1 MLYKRTKNNRRVFFN
16 FTYLMLWVGSS
27 MIRTCRRS
35 RRCRIP
41 LWIRWVLCSRRSLI
55 WWLRRWRWW
64 TARLLLGWTW
74 IGTWIL
80 TMCWR
85 IRWLTSGSICLQNKK
100 KYCFQ
105 FICIFD
111 NTEQLLFLR
120 NIYWI
125 HQLKKLELPIF
136 YIKMVVTKNKLKG
149 PIKQM
154 KSSEILFAPH
164 FFTKTN

>member
-1 MLYKRTKNNRRVFFN
+1 MLSTFMLYKRTKNNRRVFFN

-100 KYCFQ
+100 NIVFNLIHKEIKKKQNFKNSTFFYKNNLFNCF
-105 FICIFD
+105 FD
-111 NTEQLLFLR
+111 MFFF
-120 NIYWI
+120 
-125 HQLKKLELPIF
+125 HF
-136 YIKMVVTKNKLKG
+136 KNAY
-149 PIKQM
+149 PY
-154 KSSEILFAPH
+154 
-164 FFTKTN
+164 T